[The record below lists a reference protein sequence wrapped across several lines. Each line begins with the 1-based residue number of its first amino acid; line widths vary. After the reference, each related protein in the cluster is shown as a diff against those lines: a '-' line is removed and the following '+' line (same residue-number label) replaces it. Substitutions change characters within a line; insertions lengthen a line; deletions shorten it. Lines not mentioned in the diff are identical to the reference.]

1 MPRLRLSALPLLA
14 VLALAGCAA
23 EAGAPDESAPATAQ
37 QVGSV
42 STIDDLVEAYTAA
55 GGVCSWTQ
63 TDAITRAAASGT
75 CRTADTS
82 TCDTATDWAVL
93 SVYASTSAR
102 DEIAENIR
110 TGDCPTSLLVGE
122 NWILNAS
129 DAPAVAVTLGGE
141 LYRNGAVTGPIPGF
155 RCRRR

>member
-1 MPRLRLSALPLLA
+1 MLKLRHSALPLLA
-14 VLALAGCAA
+14 VLALAGWSA
-23 EAGAPDESAPATAQ
+23 ETGAPDEGAPTTAQ

-42 STIDDLVEAYTAA
+42 SAIDDLVEAYTAA
-55 GGVCSWTQ
+55 GGVCNWTQ
-63 TDAITRAAASGT
+63 TDVITRAAASGT
-75 CRTADTS
+75 CRTANAS

-110 TGDCPTSLLVGE
+110 TGDCPTPLLVGE

-129 DAPAVAVTLGGE
+129 DAPAVAVALGGE
-141 LYRNGAVTGPIPGF
+141 LYRD
-155 RCRRR
+155 